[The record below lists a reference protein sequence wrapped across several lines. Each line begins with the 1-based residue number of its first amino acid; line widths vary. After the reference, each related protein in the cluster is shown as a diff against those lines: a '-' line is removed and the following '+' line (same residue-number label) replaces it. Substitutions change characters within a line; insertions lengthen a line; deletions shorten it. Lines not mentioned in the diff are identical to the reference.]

1 LIAIIGAAALVVVLT
16 RHSTPKPAGASDA
29 ALYQVRPGYA
39 HDNSVGDPA
48 ALQTSLG
55 SVITYGGQPVVQA
68 CGVLSP
74 TDITALGLRLD
85 NSPLTS
91 TVQRTY
97 FDGSGQGTVVT
108 GSSSSLPR
116 DEDTNSCTYR
126 FDGSARDLVSLAVY
140 QPSYANASAFNAEQ
154 SRRYTAQPDQHGVHV
169 YLANPTGQA
178 ALDATTATYLL
189 RGATA
194 NAQLLIITANTA
206 ERTSILARVAANLAK
221 AQTAPTGLPEFS
233 LHSPIFTGG
242 PILAACS
249 LLTNDVYR
257 AAFNVDASPLVQENT
272 ASAIGV
278 IDDGPSSSHSPQRY
292 NYADSDCVRHNSAR
306 TQLEA
311 VNLRVVTTTYETVTG
326 AQSAMK
332 FKRDESP
339 FTSGVQSTP
348 STLGDESFYASKL
361 AEANHALAFRK
372 GRVIVV
378 ATFSLPQNNNAVSDA
393 GRLQVL
399 MTAAQVMVNEHLKNF

>member
-1 LIAIIGAAALVVVLT
+1 MITLIALAVALLHRPT
-16 RHSTPKPAGASDA
+16 AKPADTSNAG
-29 ALYQVRPGYA
+29 LYQARPGYS
-39 HDNSVGDPA
+39 HDDGVGDPG
-48 ALQTSLG
+48 ALQTDLG
-55 SVITYGGQPVVQA
+55 PVISYGGQPVVQA

-91 TVQRTY
+91 TIQRTF

-108 GSSSSLPR
+108 GDSSSLPR
-116 DEDTNSCTYR
+116 DEDANSCTYR
-126 FDGSARDLVSLAVY
+126 FDSSDRDLVSLAVY
-140 QPSYANASAFNAEQ
+140 QPSYANTSAFNAEQ
-154 SRRYTAQPDQHGVHV
+154 NRHYTAQPDQPGVHI

-178 ALDATTATYLL
+178 ALDAKATTYLL
-189 RGATA
+189 RGTVA
-194 NAQLLIITANTA
+194 NAQLLIITTNTA
-206 ERTSILARVAANLAK
+206 ERTRILARVAANLAK
-221 AQTAPTGLPEFS
+221 TQTTPTGLPEFS
-233 LHSPIFTGG
+233 LRSPIFTGG

-257 AAFNVDASPLVQENT
+257 AAFNVDASPLVQENA

-278 IDDGPSSSHSPQRY
+278 IDDGPSSSHAPRRY

-306 TQLEA
+306 TKLEA
-311 VNLRVVTTTYETVTG
+311 VNLRVVTTTYETATD
-326 AQSAMK
+326 AQAAMK

-348 STLGDESFYASKL
+348 TTLGDESFYASKL
-361 AEANHALAFRK
+361 AEADHALAFRK

-378 ATFSLPQNNNAVSDA
+378 ATFSLPQNNSAVSDA
-393 GRLQVL
+393 GRLHVL
-399 MTAAQVMVNEHLKNF
+399 MAAAQVMINEHLKNF